1 MKDFR
6 TTTPKDCK
14 IGDIIDFI
22 NVPSNST
29 DMRLSW
35 YQLTITKI
43 EYTSSGKR
51 LKVTF
56 DNGYRTGLMADNTPF
71 EISPMTWWDSI
82 IKERGFKN

>member
-6 TTTPKDCK
+6 TTSPKDCK
-14 IGDIIDFI
+14 IGDIIGFI
-22 NVPSNST
+22 NIPYNSI

-35 YQLTITKI
+35 YELKITKI
-43 EYTSSGKR
+43 DYTNSGKR
-51 LKVTF
+51 LRVTF
-56 DNGYRTGLMADNTPF
+56 DNGYRTGLMAYNTAF